1 MVILIIGKFS
11 QDQFGFH
18 ISDSLKDMGHQT
30 IEFDPTIK
38 YKYSK
43 TVFGRRVYQV
53 KAVLINNLIN
63 TSWYRQFRVRRLK
76 YILEKNKIDL
86 TITTHDFLYPEEVT
100 LIREKTKSH
109 LVMWFPDSVSGFN
122 KAFFLISDYDFLFF
136 KDPYI
141 VKTLTENYNKKN
153 VYYLPECCNPKFHK
167 SISLTEDD
175 LNKYGCDITTYG
187 NPHNVRT
194 SFFSQLLNYQYDIK
208 IWGHQ
213 PSIWLKDKKLKSLY
227 TGECVFNESKAKSVL
242 AAKINLNTLHPSEII
257 GLNARTFEIAGIG
270 GFQMIH
276 WRPGLADLF
285 EDAKEIVSFNN
296 FDELIE
302 KINYYLKSPA
312 ERANIAEAG
321 QKRAYTYHTYI
332 LRLQLLFDTINGN
345 ARGFSLPNNNFPN
358 IYE

>member
-1 MVILIIGKFS
+1 MNILLIGKFKEG
-11 QDQFGFH
+11 QFGYH
-18 ISDSLKDMGHQT
+18 IADTLKDMGHKV
-30 IEFDPTIK
+30 FNYDPTFPVK
-38 YKYSK
+38 YH
-43 TVFGRRVYQV
+43 
-53 KAVLINNLIN
+53 NNLIARRI
-63 TSWYRQFRVRRLK
+63 YQFKNLLYNNLLTFSAFKKIKRKKL
-76 YILEKNKIDL
+76 YEILESTKIDL
-86 TITTHDFLYPEEVT
+86 TICTHDFLEPDEVDKIKQ
-100 LIREKTKSH
+100 LSSAPI
-109 LVMWFPDSVSGFN
+109 VMWFPDSVSGFN
-122 KAFFLISDYDFLFF
+122 RGFFMIADYDFLFF

-187 NPHNVRT
+187 SPHNVRT

-227 TGECVFNESKAKSVL
+227 TGEYIFNESKAKSVL
-242 AAKINLNTLHPSEII
+242 AAKININTLHPSEVI

-285 EDAKEIVSFNN
+285 EDAKEIASFNN

-302 KINYYLKSPA
+302 KINYYLNRPE
-312 ERANIAEAG
+312 ERELIAKAG
-321 QKRAYTYHTYI
+321 QIRAYKDHTYEI
-332 LRLQLLFDTINGN
+332 RLTTLINIVSN
-345 ARGFSLPNNNFPN
+345 KF
-358 IYE
+358 